1 MALYDIMPLLNL
13 MCDETSS
20 VDVGAN
26 WIEPDQVHVAFRF
39 NEDDAEDIEFH
50 MLMTADT
57 LRLFR
62 DFLSSKLAE
71 QPRDTE

>member
-13 MCDETSS
+13 MSNETSS

-26 WIEPDQVHVAFRF
+26 WIESDQVHLAFRF
-39 NEDDAEDIEFH
+39 NEDDQEDVEFH
-50 MLMTADT
+50 LLMDADT
-57 LRLFR
+57 LQLLG
-62 DFLSSKLAE
+62 DFIQSKLAE

>member
-13 MCDETSS
+13 MSDETSC

-26 WIEPDQVHVAFRF
+26 WVDTDQVHVAFRF
-39 NEDDAEDIEFH
+39 NEDDEDDIEFH

-57 LRLFR
+57 LELFR

-71 QPRDTE
+71 QPRDPE